1 LVRKD
6 GKRVMIELTDKAIS
20 HIMNNMRY
28 PGEMI
33 RVGVKPAGCAGFEY
47 VIDWTK
53 NYDETDT
60 VCDFGKFKI
69 LIDDMSAEY
78 IKGSTL
84 DVIQEGINTT
94 VKLINPQEINS
105 CGCGASVQ
113 F

>member
-1 LVRKD
+1 
-6 GKRVMIELTDKAIS
+6 MIELTDKAIL
-20 HIMNNMRY
+20 HIMNNMSY
-28 PGEMI
+28 PDAMI

-84 DVIQEGINTT
+84 DVIQEVINTT
-94 VKLINPQEINS
+94 VKLIYTQEINS

>member
-1 LVRKD
+1 
-6 GKRVMIELTDKAIS
+6 MIELTDNAIS
-20 HIMNNMRY
+20 HIMKNMRY

-33 RVGVKPAGCAGFEY
+33 RIGVKPAGCAGFEY
-47 VIDWTK
+47 IIDWTK
-53 NYDETDT
+53 QYDETDT
-60 VCDFGKFKI
+60 VCDFGKFQI

-94 VKLINPQEINS
+94 VKLINPKEVNS
-105 CGCGASVQ
+105 CGCGMYVQ

>member
-1 LVRKD
+1 MLVSTRK
-6 GKRVMIELTDKAIS
+6 I
-20 HIMNNMRY
+20 
-28 PGEMI
+28 I
-33 RVGVKPAGCAGFEY
+33 RKESPSNDHAY
-47 VIDWTK
+47 LRQK

-94 VKLINPQEINS
+94 VKLINPKEINS